1 MGGNVTEGG
10 RHLTD
15 HCFKTKLMALHGLLL
30 PLRKLSV
37 NIKEVKSKLRR
48 EIVIWRLEN
57 SQGNNRNQLMIAQSI
72 RMKGVHFKKKKSA
85 GPCIFLSCLSYFH
98 SKTKM

>member
-1 MGGNVTEGG
+1 
-10 RHLTD
+10 
-15 HCFKTKLMALHGLLL
+15 MALHGLLL
-30 PLRKLSV
+30 PLCKLSV
-37 NIKEVKSKLRR
+37 NIKEVKSKFRR

-72 RMKGVHFKKKKSA
+72 RMKGVHFKKKSA

>member
-1 MGGNVTEGG
+1 MAMSQKGAGTLQITALKIE
-10 RHLTD
+10 
-15 HCFKTKLMALHGLLL
+15 LMALHGLLL
-30 PLRKLSV
+30 PLCKLSV
-37 NIKEVKSKLRR
+37 NIKEVKSTFRR

-72 RMKGVHFKKKKSA
+72 RMKGVHFKKKSA
-85 GPCIFLSCLSYFH
+85 GSCIFLSCLSYFH